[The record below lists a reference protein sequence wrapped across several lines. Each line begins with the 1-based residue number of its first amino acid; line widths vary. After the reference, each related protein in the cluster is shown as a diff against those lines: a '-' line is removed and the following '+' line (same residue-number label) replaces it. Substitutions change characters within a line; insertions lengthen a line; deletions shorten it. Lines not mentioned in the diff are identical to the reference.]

1 MKYMVIVII
10 KLNARPEKC
19 LGLKHSLLA
28 LVDPTRKEKGCLSHN
43 IFQDIEN
50 DNGFSQIQ
58 MWQSRDDLD
67 DYLRSDLFTVLI
79 GTRYLLSRPLEI
91 SVNEVTHAFEWEDAE
106 AVRG

>member
-1 MKYMVIVII
+1 MVIVII
-10 KLNARPEKC
+10 KLNALPEKC
-19 LGLKHSLLA
+19 LELKHSLLA

-50 DNGFSQIQ
+50 DNGLSLIQ
-58 MWQSRDDLD
+58 MWQTRGDLD

-91 SVNEVTHAFEWEDAE
+91 SMNEVAHSSGWEAIE
-106 AVRG
+106 AARE

>member
-1 MKYMVIVII
+1 MIIAII
-10 KLNARPEKC
+10 KLNARSEKC
-19 LGLKHSLLA
+19 LELKQSLLA
-28 LVDPTRKEKGCLSHN
+28 MIEPTRKEKGCLGHN

-50 DNGFSQIQ
+50 DNGFSLIQ

-79 GTRYLLSRPLEI
+79 GTRYLLNRPAEI
-91 SVNEVTHAFEWEDAE
+91 SVNEVTHASGWKDAE

>member
-1 MKYMVIVII
+1 MVIVII

-19 LGLKHSLLA
+19 LELKQSLLA
-28 LVDPTRKEKGCLSHN
+28 MIEPTRKEKGCLSHN
-43 IFQDIEN
+43 IFQDIKN
-50 DNGFSQIQ
+50 DNDFSLFQV
-58 MWQSRDDLD
+58 WHTRADLD

-79 GTRYLLSRPLEI
+79 GTRYLLIQPSEI